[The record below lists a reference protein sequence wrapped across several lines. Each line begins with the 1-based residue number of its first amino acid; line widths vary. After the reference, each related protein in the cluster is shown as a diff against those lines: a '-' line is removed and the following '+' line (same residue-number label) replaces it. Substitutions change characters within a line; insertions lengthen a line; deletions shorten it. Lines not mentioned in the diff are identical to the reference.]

1 MLAFAAP
8 NFVLLQGLIIGLG
21 YGLLAVGLV
30 LIYRT
35 NRVLNF
41 AQGQVGVIA
50 AVFLV
55 KLTADFKF
63 EYWFALVLSIAL
75 AAAVGAL
82 SELVLRRL
90 FSRPRVL
97 VMVATI
103 GLSQVLLAL
112 TALPFIRP
120 HNLYKPVPVPFDIS
134 FTLGT
139 TIFTP
144 AEVLTL
150 IVAPIVA
157 LALAFAVRTTT
168 WGLSMRAMSE
178 NADSARLS
186 GVWIRRTS
194 TLTWTVAGALSAFT
208 AILNAPG
215 QTSALTQVLSPD
227 LLLFALTAALVGA
240 MINLTVAFVAG
251 IGVGVLYELLQWNI
265 SSTANQQLVLF
276 IVLLVV
282 LVIRA
287 RALRKDSRS
296 GERSTW
302 QHGATTAR
310 ATVDALRH
318 RVSVSGT
325 WVAVVGA
332 VALPLVLSVGNNYLF
347 SQVCIYA
354 VIALSLTILTGW
366 AGQVSLGQFA
376 LAAVGALVAAHLGG
390 SFPLPLL
397 LAFAGVVTALV
408 AIVVGLPALRMPGL
422 FLAVTTLAF
431 AIFMQEAVLA
441 TPCWTVP
448 GIHKTLCTG
457 LPNPASTLIGR
468 PTLLGLSL
476 QSQRSF
482 AWFSLGVLVLSILA
496 VRVWRDKGVAR
507 RLVAVRD
514 NELGAAA
521 MGIPVLRTK
530 LLAFGLSGFM
540 AGYAGACLAFSTQR
554 FSTETF
560 DPTISFTIISMV
572 VIGGLGSIPGAVLGA
587 LYLEGLPSL
596 FGSNATIQ
604 FLTSG
609 LGLIAFILYLPGGL
623 GELLRRFGDV
633 VTVGLRAMQ
642 DRLST
647 APSRCVTARGGI
659 GFRGGRHARPPGR
672 ATGARGP
679 RLVSELTGPAR
690 LTVENLGV
698 TFGGIRAV
706 DDVSFTAEPGAIVGL
721 IGANGSGK
729 TTTLDVVS
737 GLVVPQR
744 GTVRLDGMDLA
755 EYLPEERQRV
765 GMVRSFQ
772 DCRLFP
778 ELSVLDVLL
787 LCEDVKHEV
796 AVLPTTLRL
805 PWARRSEK
813 KKQAAV
819 DQVIGAFGLERF
831 RHHRTAELSTGTR
844 RVVDLA
850 SIFLAVAPPAPAR
863 RAHGRHRPARSRGV
877 HPAAAATP
885 PDRRHH
891 HRPRRTR
898 RPAGLRALFPRG
910 GHGAGTGGGRWTIRR
925 GARRPQSPGGVSW
938 RQRRGTRGVRTERG
952 AHRRDAGRWTGG
964 SG

>member
-8 NFVLLQGLIIGLG
+8 NFVLLQGVIIGLG
-21 YGLLAVGLV
+21 YGLLAAGLV

-120 HNLYKPVPVPFDIS
+120 HNLYKPVPVPFDLTFS
-134 FTLGT
+134 LGT

-157 LALAFAVRTTT
+157 LTLALAVRTTS
-168 WGLSMRAMSE
+168 WGLTMRAMSE

-215 QTSALTQVLSPD
+215 QTSALTEVLSPD

-240 MINLTVAFVAG
+240 MVNLTVAFVAG

-265 SSTANQQLVLF
+265 SSTANQELVLF
-276 IVLLVV
+276 IVVLAVLLVRV
-282 LVIRA
+282 
-287 RALRKDSRS
+287 RALRKGSRV

-310 ATVDALRH
+310 ATVDSLRQ
-318 RVSVSGT
+318 RVSVSGM
-325 WVAVVGA
+325 WLAGLGA
-332 VALPLVLSVGNNYLF
+332 AFLPLLLNVGNNYLF
-347 SQVCIYA
+347 AQVCIYA
-354 VIALSLTILTGW
+354 VIALSLTVLTGW
-366 AGQVSLGQFA
+366 AGQVSLGQFG
-376 LAAVGALVAAHLGG
+376 LVAVGALVAAHLGS
-390 SFPLPLL
+390 SFPLPVLL
-397 LAFAGVVTALV
+397 LFAGAVTAVV
-408 AIVVGLPALRMPGL
+408 AVIVGLPALRMPGL

-431 AIFMQEAVLA
+431 AIFMQEAVLG

-448 GIHKTLCTG
+448 GIDKMVCTG

-468 PTLLGLSL
+468 PDILGLSL

-482 AWFSLGVLVLSILA
+482 AWFSLGVLVLSIFA

-507 RLVAVRD
+507 RLIAVRD

-540 AGYAGACLAFSTQR
+540 AGYAGACLAFATER
-554 FSTETF
+554 FSTATF
-560 DPTISFTIISMV
+560 DPTISFIIISMV
-572 VIGGLGSIPGAVLGA
+572 VIGGLGSIAGAVLGA
-587 LYLEGLPSL
+587 LYLEGLPAL
-596 FGSNATIQ
+596 FGANPTIQ

-623 GELLRRFGDV
+623 GELLHRFGDL
-633 VTVGLRAMQ
+633 VTMGVRALG
-642 DRLST
+642 DRLS
-647 APSRCVTARGGI
+647 PGHPG
-659 GFRGGRHARPPGR
+659 PP
-672 ATGARGP
+672 P
-679 RLVSELTGPAR
+679 
-690 LTVENLGV
+690 
-698 TFGGIRAV
+698 
-706 DDVSFTAEPGAIVGL
+706 
-721 IGANGSGK
+721 
-729 TTTLDVVS
+729 
-737 GLVVPQR
+737 
-744 GTVRLDGMDLA
+744 
-755 EYLPEERQRV
+755 
-765 GMVRSFQ
+765 
-772 DCRLFP
+772 
-778 ELSVLDVLL
+778 
-787 LCEDVKHEV
+787 
-796 AVLPTTLRL
+796 
-805 PWARRSEK
+805 
-813 KKQAAV
+813 
-819 DQVIGAFGLERF
+819 
-831 RHHRTAELSTGTR
+831 AELFVDGLDPLAKSEPLVPG
-844 RVVDLA
+844 VVD
-850 SIFLAVAPPAPAR
+850 S
-863 RAHGRHRPARSRGV
+863 
-877 HPAAAATP
+877 
-885 PDRRHH
+885 
-891 HRPRRTR
+891 
-898 RPAGLRALFPRG
+898 
-910 GHGAGTGGGRWTIRR
+910 
-925 GARRPQSPGGVSW
+925 
-938 RQRRGTRGVRTERG
+938 
-952 AHRRDAGRWTGG
+952 
-964 SG
+964 

>member
-325 WVAVVGA
+325 WFAVVGA

-448 GIHKTLCTG
+448 GINKTLCTG

-482 AWFSLGVLVLSILA
+482 AWFSLGRARPVDPRRAGLA
-496 VRVWRDKGVAR
+496 RQGGGPSSGGRAGQRAR
-507 RLVAVRD
+507 RGGD
-514 NELGAAA
+514 GDPGAA
-521 MGIPVLRTK
+521 
-530 LLAFGLSGFM
+530 
-540 AGYAGACLAFSTQR
+540 
-554 FSTETF
+554 
-560 DPTISFTIISMV
+560 
-572 VIGGLGSIPGAVLGA
+572 
-587 LYLEGLPSL
+587 
-596 FGSNATIQ
+596 
-604 FLTSG
+604 
-609 LGLIAFILYLPGGL
+609 
-623 GELLRRFGDV
+623 
-633 VTVGLRAMQ
+633 
-642 DRLST
+642 
-647 APSRCVTARGGI
+647 
-659 GFRGGRHARPPGR
+659 
-672 ATGARGP
+672 
-679 RLVSELTGPAR
+679 
-690 LTVENLGV
+690 
-698 TFGGIRAV
+698 
-706 DDVSFTAEPGAIVGL
+706 
-721 IGANGSGK
+721 
-729 TTTLDVVS
+729 
-737 GLVVPQR
+737 
-744 GTVRLDGMDLA
+744 
-755 EYLPEERQRV
+755 
-765 GMVRSFQ
+765 
-772 DCRLFP
+772 
-778 ELSVLDVLL
+778 
-787 LCEDVKHEV
+787 HEV
-796 AVLPTTLRL
+796 
-805 PWARRSEK
+805 
-813 KKQAAV
+813 
-819 DQVIGAFGLERF
+819 
-831 RHHRTAELSTGTR
+831 
-844 RVVDLA
+844 
-850 SIFLAVAPPAPAR
+850 
-863 RAHGRHRPARSRGV
+863 
-877 HPAAAATP
+877 
-885 PDRRHH
+885 
-891 HRPRRTR
+891 
-898 RPAGLRALFPRG
+898 AGLRALGFHGRLCRRLPRLLDAAVQHGDLRSDHLVHHHLHG
-910 GHGAGTGGGRWTIRR
+910 GD
-925 GARRPQSPGGVSW
+925 RRPGVDPGRRPRCALPGGAAVPL
-938 RQRRGTRGVRTERG
+938 RLQRHHPVPDQRAR
-952 AHRRDAGRWTGG
+952 AHRLHPLPAGRAGRAPPPVR
-964 SG
+964 